1 MRLSIRYKII
11 LPFAVLLVFVGV
23 IGTGVATAQLTN
35 RAAAEF
41 DARLLHSSLQA
52 NQLLSQADADRMA
65 DLRRATDTVGVA
77 EALASSD
84 TAALARLLTPIAAN
98 VPAASIQLR
107 VLDVHGQELLRI
119 QGSGDSPGP
128 INVSDAGAFR
138 GQPAVISVLAGANAG
153 ERAAFLSDQPAQPVL
168 YWVGAVR
175 TTGDRIIGAV
185 LLGESVTEVAAAIP
199 GSTFYDLSGLRLA
212 TTLPAAPVASE
223 AVRHQLTADNAVRV
237 NETLA
242 GHYYGTLFS
251 TWTIHGSQFGF
262 LALTA
267 DADSLLSLVAQQRL
281 ILTLVFTA
289 AALLTLLVGTVTA
302 SLLTRPV

>member
-1 MRLSIRYKII
+1 AS
-11 LPFAVLLVFVGV
+11 G
-23 IGTGVATAQLTN
+23 
-35 RAAAEF
+35 
-41 DARLLHSSLQA
+41 DAS
-52 NQLLSQADADRMA
+52 
-65 DLRRATDTVGVA
+65 T
-77 EALASSD
+77 
-84 TAALARLLTPIAAN
+84 LARLLTPIAAN

-128 INVSDAGAFR
+128 INVSDAGALR

-185 LLGESVTEVAAAIP
+185 LLGESVTEVAAGIP
-199 GSTFYDLSGLRLA
+199 GSTLYDLSGLRLA

-251 TWTIHGSQFGF
+251 TWIIHGSQFGF

-281 ILTLVFTA
+281 ILALVFTA
-289 AALLTLLVGTVTA
+289 AALLTLLVGTATA
-302 SLLTRPV
+302 SLLTRPVELL

>member
-1 MRLSIRYKII
+1 MRLSIRYKFI
-11 LPFAVLLVFVGV
+11 LPFTVLLVFVGV

-52 NQLLSQADADRMA
+52 NQLLSQVDADRMA

-77 EALASSD
+77 ESLASGDAS
-84 TAALARLLTPIAAN
+84 TLARLLTPIAAN

-107 VLDVHGQELLRI
+107 VLDLHGQELLRI
-119 QGSGDSPGP
+119 QGSGP
-128 INVSDAGAFR
+128 INVSDAGALR

-185 LLGESVTEVAAAIP
+185 LLG
-199 GSTFYDLSGLRLA
+199 
-212 TTLPAAPVASE
+212 
-223 AVRHQLTADNAVRV
+223 
-237 NETLA
+237 
-242 GHYYGTLFS
+242 
-251 TWTIHGSQFGF
+251 
-262 LALTA
+262 
-267 DADSLLSLVAQQRL
+267 
-281 ILTLVFTA
+281 
-289 AALLTLLVGTVTA
+289 
-302 SLLTRPV
+302 